1 MINHSYLF
9 FIKLHV
15 LISQKE
21 GYWPEAQQGMQD
33 GTDWVDAGLLGLYQA
48 ALCFLWPLKSRA
60 QIDFNIKPGDC
71 HITFYS
77 DVT

>member
-1 MINHSYLF
+1 MR
-9 FIKLHV
+9 
-15 LISQKE
+15 
-21 GYWPEAQQGMQD
+21 D
-33 GTDWVDAGLLGLYQA
+33 GTDKVGAGLLDLCQA
-48 ALCFLWPLKSRA
+48 ALCFLWPLKSTE

>member
-1 MINHSYLF
+1 MINHSYLL
-9 FIKLHV
+9 FIKLH
-15 LISQKE
+15 ISIIQKKR
-21 GYWPEAQQGMQD
+21 YWPEAQQGMRD
-33 GTDWVDAGLLGLYQA
+33 GTDKVGAGLLDLCQA
-48 ALCFLWPLKSRA
+48 ALCFLWPLKSTE

>member
-1 MINHSYLF
+1 MINHSYLL
-9 FIKLHV
+9 FIELYIPV
-15 LISQKE
+15 SQME
-21 GYWPEAQQGMQD
+21 RYWPGAQQEKQD
-33 GTDWVDAGLLGLYQA
+33 GTDWVGAGLLGSCQA
-48 ALCFLWPLKSRA
+48 ALCFLWPLKSKE